1 MIRVHFT
8 AADLGRVTFPVEPHP
23 LWEATLAARAL
34 SVRPI
39 TPAVRRWRRT
49 AAPRVR
55 ESMRPLFKLI
65 SPGGLFPDFLTP
77 QAPVVLTPAASA
89 AGLGPAVEALMNTP
103 ADVIRDELAPWL
115 PPEID
120 QYMRGLL
127 AGRAGSRRALGI
139 AVREFHQQVLMP
151 TSGELQRRYG
161 ADLGIRSRAVLH
173 GGIDALLSSLHPDVE
188 WSSPVLTTY
197 GPDDRWDVDVQDA
210 DVRAVD
216 VQLGGRG
223 LELYPSPLVTNCLT
237 MDAPGR
243 RPVLI
248 YPCAD
253 LPDVLDPT
261 TADALADLLG
271 RTRAAVLRSLV
282 HPATT
287 TQLSRRLGISLPSTS
302 DHTRILRAAGLITT
316 HRTQGTA
323 LHTLTPTAH
332 SLLTGTEEWLP
343 TAKRV
348 GLDR

>member
-1 MIRVHFT
+1 
-8 AADLGRVTFPVEPHP
+8 
-23 LWEATLAARAL
+23 
-34 SVRPI
+34 
-39 TPAVRRWRRT
+39 
-49 AAPRVR
+49 
-55 ESMRPLFKLI
+55 
-65 SPGGLFPDFLTP
+65 FLTP
-77 QAPVVLTPAASA
+77 EAPA
-89 AGLGPAVEALMNTP
+89 AGLDPAIEALMDTP
-103 ADVIRDELAPWL
+103 TDVIRDELGPWL

-139 AVREFHQQVLMP
+139 AVREFHQQVLVP
-151 TSGELQRRYG
+151 SSGELQRRYG

-188 WSSPVLTTY
+188 WSNPVLTTY
-197 GPDDRWDVDVQDA
+197 GPDDGWDA
-210 DVRAVD
+210 DVELD
-216 VQLGGRG
+216 GRG
-223 LELYPSPLVTNCLT
+223 LELYPSALVTSCLT

-243 RPVLI
+243 RPVLV

-271 RTRAAVLRSLV
+271 RTRAAVLRSLI

-302 DHTRILRAAGLITT
+302 DHTRILRAAGLVTT

-323 LHTLTPTAH
+323 LHTLTPTAR
-332 SLLTGTEEWLP
+332 SVLTGTEEWLP
-343 TAKRV
+343 TAKSTDLDQGGAGV
-348 GLDR
+348 GGARN